1 MARPKKTKVDFKSI
15 RVQPDG
21 RYRVDIVRVLPDGQ
35 RYRRS
40 SAFKN
45 LEDAAT
51 FRDKVLLECK
61 TLIDGGAVVAD
72 STYTLSDWCDHCLHT
87 IMPTQA
93 NRRGKNYTANT
104 LRGYRQLIDAYIKP
118 SIGSVK
124 LSRLNSDH
132 VDALIGRL
140 STEPLKINTK
150 NALSRIL
157 DLAEQKGKRPA
168 NSNPCRSVRIGRT
181 KHRRTGPT
189 TKIVRKVKVSGEGP
203 STKYRVEEQSV
214 PSGLPIESKRVLTF
228 EEEKVLLNHVWTHHL
243 HSSYYTPILL
253 GLRAGLRIAESLG
266 LDWDNVDFKRNML
279 RIEQQ
284 AQRVTGKGYQAVDP
298 KSQAGFREIPMS
310 PSLVEHLK
318 GLKLISSSPHVV
330 CNSHGDRR
338 DAARCHNR
346 LKELCEE
353 CGLGDKV
360 ERGRFLPRPTFHDL
374 RRTCLTRLA
383 TGRVAMN
390 ISSTSVPPTVLIR
403 ISGHE
408 DVQTLLSYYT
418 VADDFDIRTAMA
430 HMP

>member
-1 MARPKKTKVDFKSI
+1 MARPLKAKVDLKGI
-15 RVQPDG
+15 RIQPDG

-40 SAFKN
+40 SAFKE
-45 LEDAAT
+45 LPDAVT
-51 FRDKVLLECK
+51 FRDSVLAECK
-61 TLIDGGAVVAD
+61 RLCDGGAVVAD
-72 STYTLSDWCDHCLHT
+72 NAYTLADWCDHCLDT
-87 IMPTQA
+87 IMPNQA

-118 SIGSVK
+118 RIGDVK

-132 VDALIGRL
+132 VDSLIGGL
-140 STEPLKINTK
+140 TSEPLKINSK

-157 DLAEQKGKRPA
+157 DLAEQKGKRQL
-168 NSNPCRSVRIGRT
+168 NSNPCRAIRIGRT
-181 KHRRTGPT
+181 RHRRTGPE
-189 TKIVRKVKVSGEGP
+189 TKIVRKVRISGNGP
-203 STKYRVEEQSV
+203 STKYRIEEESV
-214 PSGLPIESKRVLTF
+214 PSGLPIDHKRVLSF
-228 EEEKVLLNHVWTHHL
+228 EEERVLLEHVRTHPI

-266 LDWDNVDFKRNML
+266 LDWNNVDFKSGML
-279 RIEQQ
+279 RVEQQ

-310 PSLVEHLK
+310 PNLIDHLK
-318 GLKLISSSPHVV
+318 GLKLLSSSPHVI
-330 CNSHGDRR
+330 CNSVGDRR

-360 ERGRFLPRPTFHDL
+360 ERGRFLPRPSFHDL

-383 TGRVAMN
+383 TGRLSEKVN
-390 ISSTSVPPTVLIR
+390 STPVPPTVLIR

-418 VADDFDIRTAMA
+418 IADDSDIRTAMA